1 MDKWPHFIIMNE
13 VKETINKELTSE
25 QILNDLITYKEVVKK
40 FSKTSKTT
48 TYQMLMLA
56 LGDYFQSTQDIQM
69 FLTQQ
74 GILNGDEIVWY
85 SINNNNKKYKLSGW
99 NQFWKDLQT
108 NNLVTLNGTLGR
120 NGITQVTLNE
130 YASQMIDTL
139 YDAIVD
145 FRNNADKIL
154 TE

>member
-1 MDKWPHFIIMNE
+1 M
-13 VKETINKELTSE
+13 KETIKKELTSE

-48 TYQMLMLA
+48 PYQMLMLA

-85 SINNNNKKYKLSGW
+85 SIN
-99 NQFWKDLQT
+99 
-108 NNLVTLNGTLGR
+108 
-120 NGITQVTLNE
+120 
-130 YASQMIDTL
+130 
-139 YDAIVD
+139 
-145 FRNNADKIL
+145 
-154 TE
+154 